1 MLVIHSGQRV
11 YVHNGCAEPLD
22 LVKALTR
29 RGLELRDVEV
39 VHTMTTGPADYTR
52 REYEGH
58 TRRNSLFTG
67 GNVRAAVQDG
77 RADTPVFLSEIEGLK
92 PHAR

>member
-1 MLVIHSGQRV
+1 MYRNGDWRGRITTPERAVSVIHSGQRV

-39 VHTMTTGPADYTR
+39 VHTMTTGPADY
-52 REYEGH
+52 
-58 TRRNSLFTG
+58 
-67 GNVRAAVQDG
+67 
-77 RADTPVFLSEIEGLK
+77 
-92 PHAR
+92 ARQE